1 MPESGFGAQFFQNDF
16 SSSAHAGYSA
26 GTNLSKLSHHTWRTV
41 SQMKAKL
48 CRSAEDSWRKYIVQ
62 KLLIDRI
69 EKMDLQ
75 NKNK

>member
-1 MPESGFGAQFFQNDF
+1 MN
-16 SSSAHAGYSA
+16 
-26 GTNLSKLSHHTWRTV
+26 
-41 SQMKAKL
+41 AKL